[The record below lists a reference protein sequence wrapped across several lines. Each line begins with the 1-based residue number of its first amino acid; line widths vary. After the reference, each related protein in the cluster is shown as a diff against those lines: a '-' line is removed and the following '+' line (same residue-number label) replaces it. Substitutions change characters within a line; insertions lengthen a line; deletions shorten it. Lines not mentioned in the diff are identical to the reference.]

1 MIKLKGESKSLQKNN
16 KNSNDLD
23 TAFEVAFN
31 KISELKKAVT
41 PDVMLRFYA
50 YYKQANFGNKF
61 SSNNGLDVRSA
72 FKFNAWVQLN
82 GMSAEDAKKEYIVL
96 ANKILIDNKRKP

>member
-1 MIKLKGESKSLQKNN
+1 MQKSN
-16 KNSNDLD
+16 KNFKDLD
-23 TAFEVAFN
+23 DEFEVAFN

-50 YYKQANFGNKF
+50 YFKQANFGNKF
-61 SSNNGLDVRSA
+61 AANNGLDVRSA

-82 GMSAEDAKKEYIVL
+82 GMSAEDAKKEYIAL
-96 ANKILIDNKRKP
+96 ANKILIEHKRVL

>member
-1 MIKLKGESKSLQKNN
+1 MSKSLQEN
-16 KNSNDLD
+16 KESSNDLD
-23 TAFEVAFN
+23 TEFEIAFN
-31 KISELKKAVT
+31 KISELKKAVA
-41 PDVMLRFYA
+41 PDVMLKFYA

-82 GMSAEDAKKEYIVL
+82 GMSAEDAKKEYIKL
-96 ANKILIDNKRKP
+96 AKTILIHKKLK